1 MAGRFFTRVTGDAHI
16 SLIYSSKSDGQ
27 AQRWQGGHPIGTWM
41 WIAQQSASSPEVH
54 HHSHGKEAD
63 TSGAGARQPGEEVS
77 RKRSPG
83 TNSPYKGHKTQAVV
97 ATEMDTCAHRFMLP
111 LPQFGTVT
119 GRWLPQT
126 GLHFPEPLASWD
138 HMMMCHLTAR
148 DLPLLFPS
156 LAGRKDSEKQMNEP
170 QDGRSLGHKI
180 TTTGV
185 TVNFQP
191 KTPVFDWYMSNK
203 ENSYVLGHIHLCYN
217 N

>member
-1 MAGRFFTRVTGDAHI
+1 
-16 SLIYSSKSDGQ
+16 
-27 AQRWQGGHPIGTWM
+27 
-41 WIAQQSASSPEVH
+41 
-54 HHSHGKEAD
+54 
-63 TSGAGARQPGEEVS
+63 
-77 RKRSPG
+77 
-83 TNSPYKGHKTQAVV
+83 
-97 ATEMDTCAHRFMLP
+97 
-111 LPQFGTVT
+111 
-119 GRWLPQT
+119 
-126 GLHFPEPLASWD
+126 
-138 HMMMCHLTAR
+138 MMMCHLTAR

-203 ENSYVLGHIHLCYN
+203 ENSYVLGNIHLCYN

>member
-1 MAGRFFTRVTGDAHI
+1 M
-16 SLIYSSKSDGQ
+16 
-27 AQRWQGGHPIGTWM
+27 
-41 WIAQQSASSPEVH
+41 
-54 HHSHGKEAD
+54 
-63 TSGAGARQPGEEVS
+63 
-77 RKRSPG
+77 
-83 TNSPYKGHKTQAVV
+83 VV
-97 ATEMDTCAHRFMLP
+97 TEMDTCAHRFMLP